1 MKIYT
6 GSGDKGITSL
16 FSGERVPKYHI
27 RIKANGDMDELNAV
41 LGGLAAVLTEEHLE
55 IREDLKKIQSHLL
68 ELGAGIATPGD
79 APSPAPINTL
89 TGESLIMLERAI
101 DQMGNT
107 LPALTGF
114 LIPGGHIAAAWAH
127 IARTVCRRAERQ
139 VVCLLEEPVEGI
151 AGEHLQKTIIYL
163 NRLSDYLFVLARYL
177 NASMNIPDILWQ
189 K

>member
-16 FSGERVPKYHI
+16 FSGERVPKNHI
-27 RIKANGDMDELNAV
+27 RIKANGDIDELNAV
-41 LGGLAAVLTEEHLE
+41 LGGLVAALREEHLE
-55 IREDLKKIQSHLL
+55 ISEDLKKTQSHLL
-68 ELGAGIATPGD
+68 EMGAWIATAGGLS
-79 APSPAPINTL
+79 SPAPMNTL
-89 TGESLIMLERAI
+89 TGESIIMLEAAI
-101 DQMGNT
+101 DQMGNQ

-114 LIPGGHIAAAWAH
+114 LIPGGHIVAAGAH

-139 VVCLLEEPVEGI
+139 VVRLLEEPVEGI
-151 AGEHLQKTIIYL
+151 AEEQLQKTIIYL

-177 NASMNIPDILWQ
+177 NASMNLPDILWQ